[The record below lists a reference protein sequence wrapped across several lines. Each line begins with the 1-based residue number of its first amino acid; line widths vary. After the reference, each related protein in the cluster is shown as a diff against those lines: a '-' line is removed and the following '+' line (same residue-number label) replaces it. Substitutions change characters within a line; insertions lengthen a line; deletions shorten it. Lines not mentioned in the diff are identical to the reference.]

1 MDRKLPELKAEAKR
15 LGLKRYSRLKKA
27 DLINLLTRNSSPILD
42 EEIPEIDS
50 EILKPTKY
58 KPRIDEDEVKR
69 KKEIRELEEMLG
81 LRRRRIIP
89 EIKVWTPK
97 EEKLQRKI
105 RKIKEINRR
114 RLRITETASALR
126 GFTRQFR
133 IEGIPRHAPREFMQ
147 IARKD
152 ILKLMRENRQTRVR
166 LILNCEMTRK
176 ELFSESTQILNT
188 FFHSETVENLEGT
201 DESAVFDRSIQ
212 TIEER
217 IQNFNQRGS
226 NWRFERVLS
235 LDVHFTDFQPLRGST
250 FLPLPSKISTKK
262 AVINMKNNDDQ
273 CFKWSVVRALNPVA
287 KNSERITKE
296 LKDQSERLVWSGLKF
311 PVKLD
316 QIVVFEQLNPQ
327 ISINVFGFES
337 VVYPLRLSKRKSEQ
351 RERSENEQT
360 INLLLISDEAKQHY
374 CLIKSLSRLLSSQ
387 VSGHKESNVFC
398 LNCLNHFP
406 NEEKLKIHEEYCL
419 KNQTIKIE
427 MPEKGS
433 LVTFIHHNRSI
444 KVPFVVYADFE
455 AFTEE
460 IPRSKQ
466 NEKFSFTQKYQ
477 RHKPSGF
484 CFKIVCFDERYNQ
497 KPVLFR
503 AESEDEDISAIF
515 VEMLERD
522 IKRIQEKFD
531 FSKKMIFSP
540 KDKDDFEKARVCWIC
555 RKEFGESKKQ
565 RDHCHFTGKY
575 RGAAHV
581 KCNLQFKK
589 PKFTPV
595 IFHNL
600 SGYDAHLFVK
610 NLGRTEGNIKCIP
623 NNEEKYISFSKEI
636 VVGEYKNKKGEKV
649 EVKHEIRFLDS
660 FKFMASSLE
669 SLVGNLG
676 LEKLIETKKE
686 FGEKVKLISRKGI
699 YPYDYMNGIKKFS
712 EEKLTQKEKFF
723 SKLNDCGISDE
734 DYDHAQRIWK
744 EFGMKNLGEYHDLYL
759 KSDVLLLADVFE
771 EFRNVCME
779 NYSLDPAWYYTS
791 PGLSWD
797 ALLKHSRVSLE
808 LLTDPDILL
817 LFEKGIR
824 GGISMISNRFGK
836 ANNKFMGEK
845 YDPRSPSKYLA
856 YLDANNLYGWAMMK
870 PLPVGDF
877 KWMNEKELGHWGDFP
892 CILEV
897 DLEYPRGL
905 HDLHNDYPLA
915 PERLKIGGVEKLI
928 PNLWDKKKYIVHHE
942 NLKLYLELGLK
953 VKKIHRGI
961 KFREEPWMRSYIELN
976 TSLRTK
982 GKNDFEKDF
991 FKLMNNS
998 VFGKTMENIRNR
1010 VDVKLVNNRGAAEKL
1025 SAKPNFE
1032 KATIFDEGLVA
1043 IHMKRTKL
1051 TFNKPVYCGMAIL
1064 DLSKT
1069 LIYDFHYGY
1078 ILPKYGKNQKLLYTD
1093 TDSLCYEIETED
1105 FYKDISGDVEKG
1117 FDTSNFPKD
1126 HPSGI
1131 QGKNKKVPG
1140 MMKDEAGG
1148 RIIEEFV
1155 GLRAKLY
1162 SYKMFEG
1169 KEEKKCKGIKKSVIK
1184 KNISHEDYKECLFSG
1199 ASQMRKMNVIRSR
1212 RHEIFSETVN
1222 KIALSANDDKRII
1235 LEDKIST
1242 LSYGH
1247 YKI

>member
-1 MDRKLPELKAEAKR
+1 MDKKLPELKAEAKR

-27 DLINLLTRNSSPILD
+27 ELINLLTRNSSPILD

-50 EILKPTKY
+50 EILQPTKY
-58 KPRIDEDEVKR
+58 IKPRIAEDEVKR

-147 IARKD
+147 IARRD
-152 ILKLMRENRQTRVR
+152 IAQLMRENRQARVR
-166 LILNCEMTRK
+166 MILNCEMTRK

-201 DESAVFDRSIQ
+201 DEREIYAGFMQ

-235 LDVHFTDFQPLRGST
+235 LDIHFTDFQPLRGST

-273 CFKWSVVRALNPVA
+273 CFKWSVTRALNPVDVHP
-287 KNSERITKE
+287 ERVSKE
-296 LKDQSERLVWSGLKF
+296 LKDQSQRLDWSGLKF

-316 QIVVFEQLNPQ
+316 QIIIFEKNNPQ
-327 ISINVFGFES
+327 ISINVFGFEGD
-337 VVYPLRLSKRKSEQ
+337 VYPLRLSKRSE
-351 RERSENEQT
+351 REQT

-419 KNQTIKIE
+419 KNQTIRIE

-477 RHKPSGF
+477 KHKPSGF
-484 CFKIVCFDERYNQ
+484 CFKIVCFDEKYNQ

-660 FKFMASSLE
+660 FKFMASSLD

-676 LEKLIETKKE
+676 LEKLIQTKKE
-686 FGEKVKLISRKGI
+686 FGTRFELISRKGI

-712 EEKLTQKEKFF
+712 EEKLPQKEKFY
-723 SKLNDCGISDE
+723 SKLNDSNISDE
-734 DYDHAQRIWK
+734 DFDHAQRIWK

-797 ALLKHSRVSLE
+797 ALLKHSGVKLE

-845 YDPRSPSKYLA
+845 YDPWSPSKYLA

-1064 DLSKT
+1064 DLSKS
-1069 LIYDFHYGY
+1069 LMYDFHYGY
-1078 ILPKYGKNQKLLYTD
+1078 ILPKYGKNQKLLFTD

-1117 FDTSNFPKD
+1117 FDTSNFSKD

-1148 RIIEEFV
+1148 KIIEEFV

>member
-1 MDRKLPELKAEAKR
+1 MDKKLPELKAEAKR

-27 DLINLLTRNSSPILD
+27 ELINLLTRNSSPILD

-58 KPRIDEDEVKR
+58 IKPRIDEDEVKR

-147 IARKD
+147 IARRD

-166 LILNCEMTRK
+166 MILNCEMTRK

-201 DESAVFDRSIQ
+201 DEREIYDGFMQ

-226 NWRFERVLS
+226 NWRFQRVLS

-250 FLPLPSKISTKK
+250 FLPLPRK
-262 AVINMKNNDDQ
+262 
-273 CFKWSVVRALNPVA
+273 SVTRALNPVE

-296 LKDQSERLVWSGLKF
+296 LKDQSERLDWRGLKF

-316 QIVVFEQLNPQ
+316 QIVIFEKFNPQ
-327 ISINVFGFES
+327 ISINVFGFEG

-387 VSGHKESNVFC
+387 VSGHQESNVFC

-712 EEKLTQKEKFF
+712 EEKLPQKEKFF

-824 GGISMISNRFGK
+824 GGISMIANRFGK

-845 YDPRSPSKYLA
+845 YDPRSPSKFIA

-1078 ILPKYGKNQKLLYTD
+1078 ILPKYGKNQKLLFTD